1 MCPALDLEGAIGDKA
16 LGLGAVLVAIL
27 LNDILALGIIDRAG
41 QHVEVSGQSGLKSND
56 KGIVVCGFN
65 AQLIY
70 RQLARVNGREVL
82 DGLEEEGVG
91 AACRGVGGTLQ
102 RVNILLGCDGFAVL
116 PLGVLIKMECPYQT
130 VVADVPCLGVG
141 RSIDILVTVELC
153 TDQALGGVC
162 KNGAGVSIAAAAYVQ
177 CGGLGG
183 NICVEYLLCGV
194 RNIVTVL
201 ALVAVVIRAVVV
213 AAGGKNGEAQSK
225 AEDQC

>member
-1 MCPALDLEGAIGDKA
+1 
-16 LGLGAVLVAIL
+16 
-27 LNDILALGIIDRAG
+27 
-41 QHVEVSGQSGLKSND
+41 
-56 KGIVVCGFN
+56 
-65 AQLIY
+65 
-70 RQLARVNGREVL
+70 
-82 DGLEEEGVG
+82 
-91 AACRGVGGTLQ
+91 
-102 RVNILLGCDGFAVL
+102 
-116 PLGVLIKMECPYQT
+116 MECPYQT

-201 ALVAVVIRAVVV
+201 ALAAVVIRAVVV